1 MEKLS
6 ECLKKLEVL
15 RGKPKEELLGDTY
28 LQDIV
33 ERNFQVLA
41 QAIIDIA
48 NRIISLENLEKPR
61 DYYEAI
67 LRLGHGEIVPA
78 DFAKKLAP
86 LAGFRNILVHDYLE
100 LDWDEVYANLQRLGD
115 IHTFLTIVKA
125 WLSDRQ
131 R

>member
-1 MEKLS
+1 MEKLN
-6 ECLKKLEVL
+6 ECLQKLEVL
-15 RGKPKEELLGDTY
+15 QGKPKEELLDDTY
-28 LQDIV
+28 LQDII
-33 ERNFQVLA
+33 ERNFQVLG

-48 NRIISLENLEKPR
+48 NRIISLEDLEKPR

-67 LRLGHGEIVPA
+67 LRLGQGGIVPA

-115 IHTFLTIVKA
+115 IHAFLTMIKS

-131 R
+131 

>member
-1 MEKLS
+1 MEKLN

-15 RGKPKEELLGDTY
+15 QGKPKEELLDDTY

-48 NRIISLENLEKPR
+48 NRIISLDDLEKPR

-67 LRLGHGEIVPA
+67 LLLGQGGIVPA

-100 LDWDEVYANLQRLGD
+100 LDWDEVYANLQRLDD
-115 IHTFLTIVKA
+115 IHAFLTMIKA
-125 WLSDRQ
+125 WMSDRQ